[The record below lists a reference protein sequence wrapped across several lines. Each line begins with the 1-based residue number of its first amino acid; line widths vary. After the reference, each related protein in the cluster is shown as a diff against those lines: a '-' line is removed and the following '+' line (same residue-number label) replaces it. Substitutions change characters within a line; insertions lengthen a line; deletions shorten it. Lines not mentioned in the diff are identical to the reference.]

1 MFTGLVE
8 KTKIA
13 FFEKNQDGASLKI
26 FRHPLLAA
34 VAIGDSIA
42 IDGTCLTAN
51 ELNEETIGFYASNE
65 TLSKTRIQH
74 YCSGF
79 EVNFELPLKAG
90 QHLGGHYV
98 LGHVDTVSTV
108 KSIDPDSQAWT
119 IKINIPQPF
128 EKYVV
133 YKGSIAVNGTSLTI
147 NKVDPGS
154 IELCIIPVTL
164 EKTNFGNLAPDD
176 LVNLEFDILAKYT
189 EKLLISNHVQ

>member
-13 FFEKNQDGASLKI
+13 FFEKNQDGAVLKI
-26 FRHPLLAA
+26 YRHPLLADT
-34 VAIGDSIA
+34 AIGDSIA

-51 ELNEETIGFYASNE
+51 ELTEDTIGFFASNE
-65 TLSKTRIQH
+65 TLSKTRIQ
-74 YCSGF
+74 YYTAGF
-79 EVNFELPLKAG
+79 EVNFELPLKVG

-98 LGHVDTVSTV
+98 LGHVDTIATV
-108 KSIDPDSQAWT
+108 KSIEEENLVWI

-147 NKVDPGS
+147 NKVDEDH

-164 EKTNFGNLAPDD
+164 EKTNFIHLKAGDA
-176 LVNLEFDILAKYT
+176 VNLEFDILAKYT
-189 EKLLISNHVQ
+189 EKLLINSHVR

>member
-13 FFEKNQDGASLKI
+13 FFEKNQAGAALKI
-26 FRHPLLAA
+26 FRHPLLAE

-79 EVNFELPLKAG
+79 EVNVELPLKAG

-154 IELCIIPVTL
+154 IELCLIPVTL

>member
-13 FFEKNQDGASLKI
+13 YFEKNQDGAALKI

-79 EVNFELPLKAG
+79 DVNFELPLKAG

>member
-13 FFEKNQDGASLKI
+13 FFEKNQDGAVLKI
-26 FRHPLLAA
+26 YRHPLLADT
-34 VAIGDSIA
+34 AIGDSIA

-51 ELNEETIGFYASNE
+51 ELTEDTIGFFASNE
-65 TLSKTRIQH
+65 TLSKTRIQ
-74 YCSGF
+74 YYTAGF
-79 EVNFELPLKAG
+79 EVNFELPLKVG

-98 LGHVDTVSTV
+98 LGHVDTIATV
-108 KSIDPDSQAWT
+108 KSIEEENLVWI

-147 NKVDPGS
+147 NKVDIDH

-164 EKTNFGNLAPDD
+164 EKTNFTHLKPGDW
-176 LVNLEFDILAKYT
+176 VNLEFDILAKYT
-189 EKLLISNHVQ
+189 EKLLINSHVR

>member
-13 FFEKNQDGASLKI
+13 FFEKTQDGAALKI
-26 FRHPLLAA
+26 FRHPLLAE

-147 NKVDPGS
+147 NKVDPGY

>member
-13 FFEKNQDGASLKI
+13 FFEKNQEGAIIKI
-26 FRHPLLAA
+26 FRHPLLAET
-34 VAIGDSIA
+34 AIGDSIA

-51 ELNEETIGFYASNE
+51 ELNEDTIGFFASNE

-74 YCSGF
+74 YHTGF
-79 EVNFELPLKAG
+79 EVNFELPLRAG

-108 KSIDPDSQAWT
+108 QSIDPDSQAWI

-147 NKVDPGS
+147 NKVDTDH

-164 EKTNFGNLAPDD
+164 DKTNFINLKADD

-189 EKLLISNHVQ
+189 EKLLINNHVR

>member
-74 YCSGF
+74 YCTGF

>member
-13 FFEKNQDGASLKI
+13 FFERDQDGASIKI
-26 FRHPLLAA
+26 FRHPILAS

>member
-13 FFEKNQDGASLKI
+13 FFERDQDGASIKI
-26 FRHPLLAA
+26 FRHPILAS

-51 ELNEETIGFYASNE
+51 ELNEDTIGFFASNE

-74 YCSGF
+74 YHTGF
-79 EVNFELPLKAG
+79 EVNFELPLRAG

>member
-1 MFTGLVE
+1 
-8 KTKIA
+8 
-13 FFEKNQDGASLKI
+13 
-26 FRHPLLAA
+26 LLAE

-51 ELNEETIGFYASNE
+51 ELNKDTIGFFASNE

-74 YCSGF
+74 YHTGF
-79 EVNFELPLKAG
+79 EVNFELPLRAG

-108 KSIDPDSQAWT
+108 KSIEADNQAWI

-147 NKVDPGS
+147 NKVDTDH

-164 EKTNFGNLAPDD
+164 DKTNFINLKADD

-189 EKLLISNHVQ
+189 EKLLINNHVR

>member
-8 KTKIA
+8 KTKIS
-13 FFEKNQDGASLKI
+13 FFEKNQDGAVLKI
-26 FRHPLLAA
+26 FRHPLLQD

-42 IDGTCLTAN
+42 IDGACLTAN
-51 ELNEETIGFYASNE
+51 ELLSETIGFFTSHE
-65 TLSKTRIQH
+65 TLAKTRIQQ
-74 YCSGF
+74 YQTGF
-79 EVNFELPLKAG
+79 EVNFELPLKVG

-98 LGHVDTVSTV
+98 LGHVDTTSTV
-108 KSIDPDSQAWT
+108 KSVEQDNQAWI

-147 NKVDPGS
+147 NKVDS
-154 IELCIIPVTL
+154 NHIELCIIPVTL
-164 EKTNFGNLAPDD
+164 EKTSFNHLKAGD

-189 EKLLISNHVQ
+189 EKLLINNHVR

>member
-13 FFEKNQDGASLKI
+13 FFEKNQDGAVLKI
-26 FRHPLLAA
+26 YRHPLLADTT
-34 VAIGDSIA
+34 IGDSIA

-51 ELNEETIGFYASNE
+51 ELTEDTIGFFASNE
-65 TLSKTRIQH
+65 TLSKTRIQ
-74 YCSGF
+74 YYTAGF
-79 EVNFELPLKAG
+79 EVNFELPLKVG

-98 LGHVDTVSTV
+98 LGHVDTIATV
-108 KSIDPDSQAWT
+108 KSIEEENLVWI

-147 NKVDPGS
+147 NKVDEDH

-164 EKTNFGNLAPDD
+164 EKTNFIHLKEGDA
-176 LVNLEFDILAKYT
+176 VNLEFDILAKYT
-189 EKLLISNHVQ
+189 EKLLINSHVR